1 MELLAEEELAPRMLM
16 IGLPDR
22 FVEQGSQ
29 SELRALYGLD
39 AAGIAGRIRAAL
51 GRETGTRKA
60 AVS

>member
-1 MELLAEEELAPRMLM
+1 MLM